1 MAVLGSVRRAALGIR
16 NGEGRALLRAGWVR
30 WDGNTLLLLTP
41 VVILLA
47 IFFVVP
53 LVSVLEASFGGR
65 GPFTLDLYEKAIFG
79 SITRVWW
86 EITIE
91 QTVVTTVLCLAL
103 GYPVAYYLASSEGWR
118 RNLVLVAVVV
128 PFLTHFVAQTSIW
141 RVVLGRR
148 GWINEALTGL
158 GIIDEPLSILFTGPA
173 VQIGLIQTL
182 LPFMVLCIYAGMRGI
197 PRAFMMVANNL
208 GAGPVRSFLRVY
220 LPMSM
225 PGVWAGVMLVAVL
238 SISSFAAPDILGNVP
253 HRGIASHLRGGGQFN
268 SALAM
273 VTLAGV
279 LILYLVFVRWVGF
292 RPLYQAGEA
301 LTGLGGEERGQPS
314 KRRTLLGLG
323 VGVICTYLLLP
334 TAMIVMLS
342 FSTSSFLIF
351 PLRGVTLKWY
361 RDYFTSA
368 DPLLDWPEATL
379 NSLVI
384 GALVTVLALVLGGI
398 VSYFLVRS
406 RTPGRGL
413 FNGFVMSPLVVPT
426 VVTAGALFHLYFHSR
441 ILSHLLGTIPGIV
454 FPHTVLALPYV
465 IIVLTAAMRSID
477 PIQERVALSLGANRL
492 TVVRRVL
499 LPQLYPAISIAGF
512 LAFLVSFNEVIVAL
526 LLKAR
531 GFETLPMNIWSGR
544 SAEYGPMMSAVSV
557 LVLVGAGALLATV
570 WTVRRRMSGGASAP

>member
-1 MAVLGSVRRAALGIR
+1 MAVLGPVRRAAVGIR
-16 NGEGRALLRAGWVR
+16 NGEGRAVLRAGWVR

-41 VVILLA
+41 VIALLA
-47 IFFVVP
+47 IFFVAP
-53 LVSVLEASFGGR
+53 LVSVLEASFGGQ
-65 GPFTLDLYEKAIFG
+65 GPFTLELYEKAIFG

-86 EITIE
+86 EVTIE
-91 QTVVTTVLCLAL
+91 QTVVTTALCLIL

-158 GIIDEPLSILFTGPA
+158 GIVDEPLSILFSGPA

-197 PRAFMMVANNL
+197 PREFMMVANNL

-225 PGVWAGVMLVAVL
+225 PGVWAGILLVTVL
-238 SISSFAAPDILGNVP
+238 TISSFAAPDILGNVP

-273 VTLAGV
+273 VTLAAV
-279 LILYLVFVRWVGF
+279 LIVYLAFVRWVGF

-301 LTGLGGEERGQPS
+301 LTGLRGEERAQPS
-314 KRRTLLGLG
+314 GRRTLLGLG
-323 VGVICTYLLLP
+323 VGVICAYLLLP
-334 TAMIVMLS
+334 TVMVVMMS
-342 FSTSSFLIF
+342 FSNSSFLVF
-351 PLRGVTLKWY
+351 PIRGFTLRWY

-368 DPLLDWPEATL
+368 DPLLDWPGATF

-384 GALVTVLALVLGGI
+384 GVIVTALALAMGFV

-406 RTPGRGL
+406 RVPGRGI

-426 VVTAGALFHLYFHSR
+426 VVTAVALFHMYFYSQ
-441 ILSHLLGTIPGIV
+441 ILRNLLGTIPGIV

-465 IIVLTAAMRSID
+465 IIVLTAALRNID
-477 PIQERVALSLGANRL
+477 PIQERVAFSLGANRL
-492 TVVRRVL
+492 TIARRIL
-499 LPQLYPAISIAGF
+499 LPQLYPALTIAGF
-512 LAFLVSFNEVIVAL
+512 LAFLVSFNEVILAL

-531 GFETLPMNIWSGR
+531 GFATLPMNIWSGR

-557 LVLVGAGALLATV
+557 LVLVGAGALLVVV
-570 WTVRRRMSGGASAP
+570 WMVRRRLSRDLNAP